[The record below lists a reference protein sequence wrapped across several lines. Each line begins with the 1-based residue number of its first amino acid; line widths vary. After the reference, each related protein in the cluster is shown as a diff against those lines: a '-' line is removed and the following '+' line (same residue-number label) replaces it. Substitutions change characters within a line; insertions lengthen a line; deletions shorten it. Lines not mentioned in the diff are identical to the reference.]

1 MTDEQQELCA
11 LGWELRLAERER
23 QRELWFAVVPEALPA
38 AHDLYER
45 KWFSRRI
52 GEWPEWRLSDEAL
65 SARRVDTVRASLSAN

>member
-52 GEWPEWRLSDEAL
+52 GEWPE
-65 SARRVDTVRASLSAN
+65 